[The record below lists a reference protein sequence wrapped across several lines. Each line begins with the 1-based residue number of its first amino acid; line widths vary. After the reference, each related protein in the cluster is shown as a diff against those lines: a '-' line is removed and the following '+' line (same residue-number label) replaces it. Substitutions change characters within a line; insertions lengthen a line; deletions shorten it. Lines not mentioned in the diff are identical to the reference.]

1 MQRASL
7 ASLPDVLDAKDVAG
21 FLGISYIKALKLLRY
36 SGMNSIRLGRV
47 YRVSKQ
53 NFTDWLNCDKPTVI
67 ELD

>member
-1 MQRASL
+1 VQRASL

>member
-7 ASLPDVLDAKDVAG
+7 ASLPDVLDARDVAG

-53 NFTDWLNCDKPTVI
+53 NFSDWFNCQQPIVI
-67 ELD
+67 KLD